1 MFKLVS
7 STHALDSISI
17 SEQFRRWPTSK
28 DLPNHRLNCFRIWWT
43 RILLMAPY
51 CVWYLP
57 QINIF
62 YLLQARWITVCSNI
76 LRLYVQ
82 TAKPS
87 QKLIKLVKYIVLVY
101 CPILFDIKW
110 KPEATNGKNEFSIFL
125 ALFTP
130 KIRTFLIA
138 SYFALPRNTT
148 HFYCVCWL
156 NFGILSLL

>member
-1 MFKLVS
+1 MNF
-7 STHALDSISI
+7 
-17 SEQFRRWPTSK
+17 WPFQGLIDLIGYSGKCLFWKDHFWSFHKHQWAQRTQTSK
-28 DLPNHRLNCFRIWWT
+28 DLPNCRLNCFRIWWT

-51 CVWYLP
+51 CVWNLP

-110 KPEATNGKNEFSIFL
+110 KPEATNGKTEFMYNFIQL
-125 ALFTP
+125 
-130 KIRTFLIA
+130 
-138 SYFALPRNTT
+138 YF
-148 HFYCVCWL
+148 
-156 NFGILSLL
+156 S